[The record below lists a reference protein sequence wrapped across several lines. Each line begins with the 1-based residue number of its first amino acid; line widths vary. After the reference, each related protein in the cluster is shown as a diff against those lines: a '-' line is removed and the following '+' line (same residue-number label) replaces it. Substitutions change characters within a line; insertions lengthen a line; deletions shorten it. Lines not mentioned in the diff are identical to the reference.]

1 MRPRTVTRLAELP
14 LTPNGK
20 LDRRALP
27 IGRRS
32 DLGSGRTHE
41 PPATDTE
48 RALVAIWEEVLGQ
61 PRIGVTDNFFEA
73 GGHSLRVA
81 RVMGLV
87 EQRLGIAAPLTTL
100 FRSPTVRELAAALL
114 DGARFG
120 IAAIDDPMVR
130 LGVSATGR
138 LLFAFH
144 RGAGDAAGFF
154 QLAQKLDDCTFYAFN
169 FIEADERL
177 QRYAD
182 LMASVDPNG
191 PCVLLG
197 YSSGGNLAYHVAGV
211 LERRGHRVSDI
222 VMIDSARKLV
232 RTPFS
237 ADEVKRI
244 ADQFLGHD
252 SVRHYL
258 TTPVL
263 RDRAQRMV
271 ERSYAW
277 IEDAVDFHMV
287 GADIHVLTAED
298 SP

>member
-1 MRPRTVTRLAELP
+1 MPHVSCGIPVFVEAVVVTDPQASGAELDAFVTGEESLDVDELRCPPARFARLHAAAHSARLAELP

-138 LLFAFH
+138 LLFAFLPEY
-144 RGAGDAAGFF
+144 GDAAGFF

-197 YSSGGNLAYHVAGV
+197 YSSGGNLAYHVAGCSSG
-211 LERRGHRVSDI
+211 EDRGQRHC
-222 VMIDSARKLV
+222 
-232 RTPFS
+232 
-237 ADEVKRI
+237 
-244 ADQFLGHD
+244 HD
-252 SVRHYL
+252 RFG
-258 TTPVL
+258 T
-263 RDRAQRMV
+263 Q
-271 ERSYAW
+271 
-277 IEDAVDFHMV
+277 V
-287 GADIHVLTAED
+287 GANTLLGR
-298 SP
+298 